1 MQLHGDSPTSSATAE
16 LYQRLFN
23 GVHDVVYTL
32 DRSGNITFLNPA
44 FARVTGWTC
53 TEWIGKPFAP
63 LIHPE
68 DVSLAF
74 DTFNRALTGDSP
86 AAFELRVLTKQ
97 GDHRVGEFLETP
109 ETQDGEIT
117 GVLGIARDVTD
128 LRRRNTMLHDSERQY
143 RLLFEKNPHA
153 MWVFCADSHSIL
165 DVNEAAIREYGY
177 SREEFLSMKIEDIRL
192 DEDPPAVQA
201 YRVQSADTPE
211 ESADAGLLRHVK
223 KDGTVIEVELTRQ
236 GLDFKGKPSA
246 LMLAV
251 DITERR
257 LIERALR
264 DSEARFR
271 SIAES
276 ASDAI
281 IVADGTGHIVQFNK
295 AAEKIF
301 GYEAEEVLNGPLA
314 MLMPQRYRDGHMR
327 GMERV
332 RSTRHTRLVGQLL
345 ELHGL
350 RKDGSEFPIE
360 LSLAVWRTEKDV
372 MLCSGIIRDITNRK
386 EAEKKLQEA
395 REELESRVRERTADL
410 AQANEHLH
418 EKINELETF
427 HDVVVGR
434 ELHMMSL
441 ERELESARHEITA
454 LKAAA
459 LK

>member
-1 MQLHGDSPTSSATAE
+1 MQLHGDSPTPSATAE

-32 DRSGNITFLNPA
+32 DRGGNITSLNPA

-68 DVSLAF
+68 DVPLAF

-86 AAFELRVLTKQ
+86 TAFELRVLTKH
-97 GDHRVGEFLETP
+97 GDYRVGEFLETP

-128 LRRRNTMLHDSERQY
+128 LRRMNTVLQDSERQY
-143 RLLFEKNPHA
+143 RLLFEKNPHP
-153 MWVFCADSHSIL
+153 MWVLCADSHSFL

-177 SREEFLSMKIEDIRL
+177 AREEFLSMKIEDIRL
-192 DEDPPAVQA
+192 TEDPPAVQA
-201 YRVQSADTPE
+201 HRIQSEATPE
-211 ESADAGLLRHVK
+211 ECVDAGLLRHMK
-223 KDGTVIEVELTRQ
+223 KDGTAIEVELTRQ
-236 GLDFKGKPSA
+236 CLDFKGKPSV
-246 LMLAV
+246 LVLAV
-251 DITERR
+251 DITDRR

-281 IVADGTGHIVQFNK
+281 IVADGTGDIVQFNK

-301 GYEAEEVLNGPLA
+301 GYEAGEVLNGPLA

-327 GMERV
+327 GMEGV

-360 LSLAVWRTEKDV
+360 LSLAVWRTEKDL
-372 MLCSGIIRDITNRK
+372 MFCSGIIRDMTNRK

-395 REELESRVRERTADL
+395 REELESRVRERTAEL

-441 ERELESARHEITA
+441 EKELESARHEIAA
-454 LKAAA
+454 LKASA